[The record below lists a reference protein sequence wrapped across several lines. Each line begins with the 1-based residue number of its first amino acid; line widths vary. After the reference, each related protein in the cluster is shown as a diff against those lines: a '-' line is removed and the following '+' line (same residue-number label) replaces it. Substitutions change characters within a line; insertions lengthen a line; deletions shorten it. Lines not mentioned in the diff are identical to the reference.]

1 MGLNWLTALT
11 GSQTTSAAAPE
22 SVDAWSGGSPPAI
35 GSIADYCAR
44 FPNHPACGLVGKG
57 DHNGDN
63 NHNNHNNHNGG
74 DNHHG
79 PLS

>member
-1 MGLNWLTALT
+1 MGLKWLTALT
-11 GSQTTSAAAPE
+11 GDQAMTAAAPAPA
-22 SVDAWSGGSPPAI
+22 DAWSGGSPPAI
-35 GSIADYCAR
+35 GTMTDYCTR

-63 NHNNHNNHNGG
+63 HHNNGG